1 MKVLVVDDDSTTRLF
16 LEETLSS
23 WGYQVVPA
31 SSAIEALACVQ
42 ADPGIRLMITDW
54 MMPDMDG
61 LELCRMVRQYSR
73 YIYVVIQTVRN
84 EKTDM
89 LEALEAGADAFLPKS
104 YNLSELRAQLKVAER
119 LAGLEDSL
127 AQQVVAAQQASQ
139 AKSEFLARVSHE
151 IRTPMNGVLGMS
163 RLLLGLPD
171 LTARQR
177 EYGELIFHSA
187 ENLLV
192 LLNDILDFS
201 KAEAGR
207 LEIRNLEFDPEE
219 VVEQSL
225 TPFVARASESQ
236 VALSAVLPPGLPQ
249 RLQGDPA
256 RLRQVLI
263 NLVSNSLKHTLQGH
277 VTVRM
282 TMGPPVRFEVEDTG
296 SGIPLEFQPQ
306 VFEPFAQAPDAAAG
320 TGLGLAICRRLVELM
335 GGTIQLVSEPGR
347 GTTVTF
353 DLPMETLAPAPSPP
367 GNGKTAR
374 LIQPGFYREA
384 LEAGARQAGYKV
396 IEEGEA
402 DVYLLGTQLNGQTL
416 PPGRKVALPAD
427 QPDHPELADV
437 ELLPRPVIS
446 TRIGR
451 HLLGQGEGQDAEE
464 SEVPTLGL
472 RILVVEDNRIN
483 QTVIRLMLEERG
495 CAVTLAGDG
504 PTALDQFTDAE
515 FDLVFMDL
523 RLPGWDGLEVTRR
536 LRALEREQGR
546 RRIPIVA
553 LTAQA
558 HPEDRE
564 RATAAGMDGL
574 LVKPIVVE
582 QLTATLKT
590 VASNKSVPR

>member
-16 LEETLSS
+16 LAETLSS
-23 WGYQVVPA
+23 WGYEVIPA

-163 RLLLGLPD
+163 RLLLGLSD

-177 EYGELIFHSA
+177 EYGELIYHSA

-219 VVEQSL
+219 VLEQAL

-263 NLVSNSLKHTLQGH
+263 NLVSNSLKYTLQGH
-277 VTVRM
+277 VTVRV
-282 TMGPPVRFEVEDTG
+282 TMGPSIRFEIEDTG
-296 SGIPLEFQPQ
+296 SGIPLDFQQ
-306 VFEPFAQAPDAAAG
+306 HVFEPFAQAPDAAGG

-335 GGTIQLVSEPGR
+335 GGTIGLTSLPGK

-353 DLPMETLAPAPSPP
+353 ELPMATVTPATASPP
-367 GNGKTAR
+367 NGKKAR
-374 LIQPGFYREA
+374 LVAPGHYREA
-384 LEAGARQAGYKV
+384 LEAGAQQAGYSLV
-396 IEEGEA
+396 EEGEA
-402 DVYLLGTQLNGQTL
+402 DLYLLGPQVNGQVL

-427 QPDHPELADV
+427 TPDQPELKDV
-437 ELLPRPVIS
+437 ELLPRPVLS
-446 TRIGR
+446 TRISR
-451 HLLGQGEGQDAEE
+451 HLLGQAGVHGEDEG
-464 SEVPTLGL
+464 EVPMLGL

-495 CAVTLAGDG
+495 CSVTLAGDG
-504 PTALDQFTDAE
+504 PTALDRFTEAE
-515 FDLVFMDL
+515 YDLVFMDL

-536 LRALEREQGR
+536 LRALEREQNR
-546 RRIPIVA
+546 IRIPILA

-564 RATAAGMDGL
+564 RAEASGMDGL

-590 VASNKSVPR
+590 VACGKGAPR